1 MSSYKIRV
9 KTEAERKETQELLF
23 ELGYQWPRPTNKKIL
38 TDKCIRWLVGSR
50 VLEKLIIQAGCGT
63 EDATEITIST
73 LQDLVVL
80 HRNSPDDANY
90 SLAVASDRPDFDI
103 FKSSEGVFYSFAE
116 NNQKWVI
123 CNSINDKTTGL
134 KKLSPKA
141 QPSGATSEYQ
151 VSGVHCQQFA
161 FFKTVK
167 VEGLE
172 GLVDG
177 KAALS
182 AALAGETVQ
191 ISVEPWEEKNWDT
204 FNPLEDD
211 VSTKVFFSG
220 MSEGVQK
227 VFFRIKPKTILI
239 NGVEV
244 PAPFT
249 PKEGDTFYYLNDGEE
264 CGYIKCEHDWAF
276 DPKDLNFGAWRTEEE
291 IKRVVAALRKVFE
304 VQP

>member
-1 MSSYKIRV
+1 MNIYKMHV
-9 KTEAERKETQELLF
+9 DSLDESKTAIQLFTQ
-23 ELGYQWPRPTNKKIL
+23 LGYFKQQPQSLNYNFYIYANRNGTLSFGDNLNTYNTNKGKRL
-38 TDKCIRWLVGSR
+38 TIP
-50 VLEKLIIQAGCGT
+50 
-63 EDATEITIST
+63 T

-80 HRNSPDDANY
+80 HRNLPEDANY
-90 SLAVASDRPDFDI
+90 SLVVASDRPDFDI

-123 CNSINDKTTGL
+123 CKSITEKTTGL
-134 KKLSPKA
+134 KKLLPKG
-141 QPSGATSEYQ
+141 QPSGASAE
-151 VSGVHCQQFA
+151 
-161 FFKTVK
+161 FKTIK

-177 KAALS
+177 TAALT

-211 VSTKVFFSG
+211 LSTKVFFTG

-249 PKEGDTFYYLNDGEE
+249 PIEGDTFYYLNDGEE

-276 DPKDLNFGAWRTEEE
+276 DPKDLIFGAWRTEEE
-291 IKRVVAALRKVFE
+291 IKQVVAALRKVFE
-304 VQP
+304 VIT

>member
-9 KTEAERKETQELLF
+9 KTEAERKETQEILF

-50 VLEKLIIQAGCGT
+50 VLEKLIIQVGCGT
-63 EDATEITIST
+63 EEATEITIAG
-73 LQDLVVL
+73 LRDKAVL
-80 HRNSPDDANY
+80 HRNDVNDANWET
-90 SLAVASDRPDFDI
+90 
-103 FKSSEGVFYSFAE
+103 EGGDQIYKDS
-116 NNQKWVI
+116 
-123 CNSINDKTTGL
+123 NDKSFIFRSSGWDEL
-134 KKLSPKA
+134 QRHEMRQAMWEKPLLPKG
-141 QPSGATSEYQ
+141 QPSGASTE
-151 VSGVHCQQFA
+151 
-161 FFKTVK
+161 FKTIK

-211 VSTKVFFSG
+211 LSTKVFFSG

-244 PAPFT
+244 PAPFK
-249 PKEGDTFYYLNDGEE
+249 PNQDESFYVIDHDSK
-264 CGYIKCEHDWAF
+264 CGYIKVSRLCHDTWAQ
-276 DPKDLNFGAWRTEEE
+276 FGAWRTEEE
-291 IKRVVAALRKVFE
+291 IKQVVAALRKVFE

>member
-1 MSSYKIRV
+1 MNNCGIKIRANNSHEKTEILDCFRELGLIISYKFPECDDFFFVRSNGAVHSCENAINSDDYEWVSLAQLKDR
-9 KTEAERKETQELLF
+9 
-23 ELGYQWPRPTNKKIL
+23 
-38 TDKCIRWLVGSR
+38 
-50 VLEKLIIQAGCGT
+50 
-63 EDATEITIST
+63 
-73 LQDLVVL
+73 VVL
-80 HRNSPDDANY
+80 HRNLPEDANY

-116 NNQKWVI
+116 NNQKWVV

-134 KKLSPKA
+134 KKLHKG
-141 QPSGATSEYQ
+141 QPSGAPTEYN
-151 VSGVHCQQFA
+151 
-161 FFKTVK
+161 TIK

-177 KAALS
+177 KAALT

-211 VSTKVFFSG
+211 VSTKVFFTG

-244 PAPFT
+244 PAPFK
-249 PKEGDTFYYLNDGEE
+249 PKHSDIGFILDN
-264 CGYIKCEHDWAF
+264 A
-276 DPKDLNFGAWRTEEE
+276 KDCYRESQYVGQHIPFGWWRTEEE
-291 IKRVVAALRKVFE
+291 IKQVVAALRKVFE
-304 VQP
+304 VQS

>member
-1 MSSYKIRV
+1 MNNYKIIV
-9 KTEAERKETQELLF
+9 SERNDKDQAIDLF
-23 ELGYQWPRPTNKKIL
+23 LQLGYSLATRREAYFSQYVNALHAHSNGIIYS
-38 TDKCIRWLVGSR
+38 D
-50 VLEKLIIQAGCGT
+50 LEEPKNFK
-63 EDATEITIST
+63 EITLSV
-73 LQDLVVL
+73 LNDLVVL
-80 HRNSPDDANY
+80 HRNLPEDANY
-90 SLAVASDRPDFDI
+90 SLVVASDRPDFDI

-116 NNQKWVI
+116 NNQKWVV
-123 CNSINDKTTGL
+123 CKSITEKTTGL
-134 KKLSPKA
+134 KKLLPKA
-141 QPSGATSEYQ
+141 QPSGATTE
-151 VSGVHCQQFA
+151 
-161 FFKTVK
+161 FKTIK

-177 KAALS
+177 KAALT

-204 FNPLEDD
+204 FNPLDDD
-211 VSTKVFFSG
+211 VSTKVFFTG

-239 NGVEV
+239 NSVEV

-249 PKEGDTFYYLNDGEE
+249 PKEGDTFYYINDGEE

-291 IKRVVAALRKVFE
+291 IKQVVAALRKVFE

>member
-63 EDATEITIST
+63 EDATEITIAG
-73 LQDLVVL
+73 LRDKAVL
-80 HRNSPDDANY
+80 HRNDVNDANY
-90 SLAVASDRPDFDI
+90 RSKRVSDGLY
-103 FKSSEGVFYSFAE
+103 FKSCDGIFYFMYEG
-116 NNQKWVI
+116 KWVQSEV
-123 CNSINDKTTGL
+123 NTDEGL
-134 KKLSPKA
+134 EPITQDSALIS
-141 QPSGATSEYQ
+141 SNATE
-151 VSGVHCQQFA
+151 
-161 FFKTVK
+161 FKTIK

-177 KAALS
+177 KSALT

-211 VSTKVFFSG
+211 VSTKVFFTG

-239 NGVEV
+239 NGIEV
-244 PAPFT
+244 PAPFR
-249 PKEGDTFYYLNDGEE
+249 PKEFEDCYLLHDLYEH
-264 CGYIKCEHDWAF
+264 GYVQASWKYSNSV
-276 DPKDLNFGAWRTEEE
+276 PAWRTEEE
-291 IKRVVAALRKVFE
+291 IKKVVAALRKVFE
-304 VQP
+304 VIT

>member
-1 MSSYKIRV
+1 MNNCGIKIRANNSHEKTEILDCFKELGLIISYKFPECDDFFFVRSNGAVHSCENAINSDDYEWVSLAQLKDRV
-9 KTEAERKETQELLF
+9 
-23 ELGYQWPRPTNKKIL
+23 I
-38 TDKCIRWLVGSR
+38 
-50 VLEKLIIQAGCGT
+50 
-63 EDATEITIST
+63 
-73 LQDLVVL
+73 L
-80 HRNSPDDANY
+80 HRNNVHDATHCDNQEKFIYLTSDQIIYYWDGEWINSAINKSNDYENY
-90 SLAVASDRPDFDI
+90 ITKSLTLIP
-103 FKSSEGVFYSFAE
+103 
-116 NNQKWVI
+116 
-123 CNSINDKTTGL
+123 NDQEITTEYKTI
-134 KKLSPKA
+134 
-141 QPSGATSEYQ
+141 
-151 VSGVHCQQFA
+151 
-161 FFKTVK
+161 K

-177 KAALS
+177 KAALT

-244 PAPFT
+244 PAPFR
-249 PKEGDTFYYLNDGEE
+249 PEVGEKYWWINQNIKLGYEWDTNDAEQTDFNRIDMGV
-264 CGYIKCEHDWAF
+264 
-276 DPKDLNFGAWRTEEE
+276 WRTEEQ
-291 IKRVVAALRKVFE
+291 IKQVVAALRKVFE

>member
-1 MSSYKIRV
+1 MNNYKIF
-9 KTEAERKETQELLF
+9 LF
-23 ELGYQWPRPTNKKIL
+23 GRNDKDQAIDLFLQLGYSLATRRESYLHPLVTALYAHSDGNIYSSSDEPEIHTNIIL
-38 TDKCIRWLVGSR
+38 SQLN
-50 VLEKLIIQAGCGT
+50 
-63 EDATEITIST
+63 
-73 LQDLVVL
+73 DLVVL
-80 HRNSPDDANY
+80 HRNSPEDANY
-90 SLAVASDRPDFDI
+90 SLVVASDRPDFDI

-134 KKLSPKA
+134 KKLLPKA
-141 QPSGATSEYQ
+141 QPSGASTE
-151 VSGVHCQQFA
+151 
-161 FFKTVK
+161 FKTFK

-177 KAALS
+177 KAALT

-211 VSTKVFFSG
+211 LSTKVFFTG
-220 MSEGVQK
+220 MSESVQK

-249 PKEGDTFYYLNDGEE
+249 PKNGDTFFYLSDESMEGFHQSVWDDERWSNMLFGV
-264 CGYIKCEHDWAF
+264 W
-276 DPKDLNFGAWRTEEE
+276 PSKDQVL
-291 IKRVVAALRKVFE
+291 KVIAVLKDIFE

>member
-1 MSSYKIRV
+1 MNNYKIF
-9 KTEAERKETQELLF
+9 LF
-23 ELGYQWPRPTNKKIL
+23 GRNDKNQAIDLFLQLGYSLATRRESYLHPLVTALYAHSDGNIYTSADEPEIHTSIIL
-38 TDKCIRWLVGSR
+38 SQLN
-50 VLEKLIIQAGCGT
+50 
-63 EDATEITIST
+63 
-73 LQDLVVL
+73 DLVVL
-80 HRNSPDDANY
+80 HRNDVNDANWETEGG
-90 SLAVASDRPDFDI
+90 DQI
-103 FKSSEGVFYSFAE
+103 FKDS
-116 NNQKWVI
+116 
-123 CNSINDKTTGL
+123 NDKSYIYRSDGWDEL
-134 KKLSPKA
+134 QCHEMRQAMWEKPLLPKT
-141 QPSGATSEYQ
+141 QPSGAPTEYN
-151 VSGVHCQQFA
+151 
-161 FFKTVK
+161 TIK

-177 KAALS
+177 KAALT

-244 PAPFT
+244 PAPFK

-264 CGYIKCEHDWAF
+264 CGYIKCEHDWTF
-276 DPKDLNFGAWRTEEE
+276 DPKDLNFGAWCTEEE
-291 IKRVVAALRKVFE
+291 IKQVVAALRKVFE
-304 VQP
+304 VQS

>member
-1 MSSYKIRV
+1 MNNYKIF
-9 KTEAERKETQELLF
+9 LF
-23 ELGYQWPRPTNKKIL
+23 GRNDKSQAIDLFLQLGYSLATRRESYLHPLVTALYAHSDGNIYTSADEPEIHTSIIL
-38 TDKCIRWLVGSR
+38 SQLN
-50 VLEKLIIQAGCGT
+50 
-63 EDATEITIST
+63 
-73 LQDLVVL
+73 DLVVL
-80 HRNSPDDANY
+80 HRNDVNDANWETEGG
-90 SLAVASDRPDFDI
+90 DQI
-103 FKSSEGVFYSFAE
+103 FKDS
-116 NNQKWVI
+116 
-123 CNSINDKTTGL
+123 NDKSYIYRSDGWDEL
-134 KKLSPKA
+134 QCHEMRQAMWEKPLLPKA
-141 QPSGATSEYQ
+141 QPSGAPTEYN
-151 VSGVHCQQFA
+151 
-161 FFKTVK
+161 TIK

-177 KAALS
+177 KAALT

-239 NGVEV
+239 NGIEV
-244 PAPFT
+244 PAPFM

-291 IKRVVAALRKVFE
+291 IKQVVAALRKVFE
-304 VQP
+304 VIT

>member
-1 MSSYKIRV
+1 MNNYKIF
-9 KTEAERKETQELLF
+9 LF
-23 ELGYQWPRPTNKKIL
+23 GRNDKSQAIDLFLQLGYSLATRRESYLHPLVTALYAHSDGNIYTSADEPEIHTSIIL
-38 TDKCIRWLVGSR
+38 SQLK
-50 VLEKLIIQAGCGT
+50 
-63 EDATEITIST
+63 
-73 LQDLVVL
+73 DLVVL
-80 HRNSPDDANY
+80 HRNDVNDANWETEGG
-90 SLAVASDRPDFDI
+90 DQI
-103 FKSSEGVFYSFAE
+103 FKDS
-116 NNQKWVI
+116 
-123 CNSINDKTTGL
+123 NDKSYIYRSDGWDEL
-134 KKLSPKA
+134 QRHEMRQAMWEKPLLPKA
-141 QPSGATSEYQ
+141 QPSNAPTEY
-151 VSGVHCQQFA
+151 S
-161 FFKTVK
+161 TIK

-177 KAALS
+177 KAALT

-244 PAPFT
+244 PAPFK
-249 PKEGDTFYYLNDGEE
+249 PKHSDIGFILDN
-264 CGYIKCEHDWAF
+264 A
-276 DPKDLNFGAWRTEEE
+276 KDCYRESQYVGQHIPFGWWRNEEE
-291 IKRVVAALRKVFE
+291 IKQVVAALRKVFE

>member
-1 MSSYKIRV
+1 MNNYKIF
-9 KTEAERKETQELLF
+9 LF
-23 ELGYQWPRPTNKKIL
+23 GRNDKSQAIDLFLQLGYSLATRRESYLHPLVTALYAHSDGNIYTSADEPEIHTSIIL
-38 TDKCIRWLVGSR
+38 SQLN
-50 VLEKLIIQAGCGT
+50 
-63 EDATEITIST
+63 
-73 LQDLVVL
+73 DLVVL
-80 HRNSPDDANY
+80 HRNDVNDANWETEGG
-90 SLAVASDRPDFDI
+90 DQI
-103 FKSSEGVFYSFAE
+103 FKDS
-116 NNQKWVI
+116 
-123 CNSINDKTTGL
+123 NDKSYIYRSDGWDEL
-134 KKLSPKA
+134 QCHEMRQAMWEKPLLPKA
-141 QPSGATSEYQ
+141 QPSGAPTEYN
-151 VSGVHCQQFA
+151 
-161 FFKTVK
+161 TIK

-177 KAALS
+177 KAALT

-211 VSTKVFFSG
+211 LSTKVFFTG

-244 PAPFT
+244 PAPFK

-276 DPKDLNFGAWRTEEE
+276 DPKHLNFGAWRTEEE
-291 IKRVVAALRKVFE
+291 IKQVVAALRKVFE
-304 VQP
+304 VQS

>member
-9 KTEAERKETQELLF
+9 TTKEESKKAQQSF
-23 ELGYQWPRPTNKKIL
+23 FDLGYSWQGHGKQYKHLNEEWLNASSNGFL
-38 TDKCIRWLVGSR
+38 TWGFTGV
-50 VLEKLIIQAGCGT
+50 EEQKLITFNQ
-63 EDATEITIST
+63 

-80 HRNSPDDANY
+80 HRNLPEDANY
-90 SLAVASDRPDFDI
+90 SLVVASDRPDFDI

-116 NNQKWVI
+116 NNQKWVV
-123 CNSINDKTTGL
+123 CKSITEKTTGL
-134 KKLSPKA
+134 KKLLSKA
-141 QPSGATSEYQ
+141 QPSGATTE
-151 VSGVHCQQFA
+151 
-161 FFKTVK
+161 FKTIK

-177 KAALS
+177 KAALT

-191 ISVEPWEEKNWDT
+191 SSVEPWEEKNWDT

-211 VSTKVFFSG
+211 LSTKVFFTG

-291 IKRVVAALRKVFE
+291 IKQVVAALRKVFE

>member
-9 KTEAERKETQELLF
+9 KTEAERKETQEILF

-63 EDATEITIST
+63 EEATEITIAG
-73 LQDLVVL
+73 LRDKAVL
-80 HRNSPDDANY
+80 HRNDVNDANY
-90 SLAVASDRPDFDI
+90 RSKRVSDGLY
-103 FKSSEGVFYSFAE
+103 FKSCDGIFYFMYEG
-116 NNQKWVI
+116 KWVQSEV
-123 CNSINDKTTGL
+123 NTDEGL
-134 KKLSPKA
+134 EPISQAPALIS
-141 QPSGATSEYQ
+141 SNATE
-151 VSGVHCQQFA
+151 
-161 FFKTVK
+161 FKTIK

-177 KAALS
+177 KAALT
-182 AALAGETVQ
+182 AALVGEIVQ

-211 VSTKVFFSG
+211 VSTKVFFTD

-244 PAPFT
+244 PAPFK

-304 VQP
+304 VIT

>member
-1 MSSYKIRV
+1 MSSYKIR
-9 KTEAERKETQELLF
+9 ANSDADSKEIQALF
-23 ELGYQWPRPTNKKIL
+23 EELGYKNECYDRVGLVYVIDGKIGSDLIKHWDYYNKQGCEEL
-38 TDKCIRWLVGSR
+38 TLP
-50 VLEKLIIQAGCGT
+50 KLK
-63 EDATEITIST
+63 
-73 LQDLVVL
+73 DLVVL
-80 HRNSPDDANY
+80 HRNSPEDANY

-116 NNQKWVI
+116 NNQKWVR

-134 KKLSPKA
+134 KKLLPKA

-151 VSGVHCQQFA
+151 DSGVHCQQFA

-191 ISVEPWEEKNWDT
+191 ISVEPWEEKKWDT

-211 VSTKVFFSG
+211 LSTKVFFTG

-239 NGVEV
+239 NGIEV
-244 PAPFT
+244 PAPFR

-276 DPKDLNFGAWRTEEE
+276 DPKHLNFGAWRTEEE
-291 IKRVVAALRKVFE
+291 IKQVVAALRKVFE
-304 VQP
+304 VQS

>member
-1 MSSYKIRV
+1 MNIYKMHV
-9 KTEAERKETQELLF
+9 DSLDESKTAIQLFTQ
-23 ELGYQWPRPTNKKIL
+23 LGYFKQQPQSLNYNFYIYANRNGTLSFGDNLNTYNTNKGKRL
-38 TDKCIRWLVGSR
+38 
-50 VLEKLIIQAGCGT
+50 
-63 EDATEITIST
+63 TIST

-80 HRNSPDDANY
+80 HRNSPEDANY
-90 SLAVASDRPDFDI
+90 ALAVASDRPDFDI

-134 KKLSPKA
+134 KKLLPKA
-141 QPSGATSEYQ
+141 QPSGASTE
-151 VSGVHCQQFA
+151 
-161 FFKTVK
+161 FKTFK

-177 KAALS
+177 KAALT

-244 PAPFT
+244 PAPFK
-249 PKEGDTFYYLNDGEE
+249 PKHSDIGFILDNV
-264 CGYIKCEHDWAF
+264 
-276 DPKDLNFGAWRTEEE
+276 KDCYRESQYVGQHIPFGWWRTEEE
-291 IKRVVAALRKVFE
+291 IKQVVAALRKVFE